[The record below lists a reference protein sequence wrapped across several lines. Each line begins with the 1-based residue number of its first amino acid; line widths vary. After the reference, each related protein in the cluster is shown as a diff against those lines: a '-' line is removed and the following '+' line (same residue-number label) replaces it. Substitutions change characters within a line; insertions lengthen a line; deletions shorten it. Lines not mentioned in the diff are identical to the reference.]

1 MDKLRASEIHADD
14 GIRIIAIESV
24 HYSSGKFA
32 GLYHLHASI
41 EPAALVV
48 CTAGENRLVNLV
60 ISDTSLEELEERVEG
75 LSALLAKA

>member
-1 MDKLRASEIHADD
+1 MDGLRASEIHADD

-41 EPAALVV
+41 EPTAVVV
-48 CTAGENRLVNLV
+48 CEGGDTRLVNLATTG
-60 ISDTSLEELEERVEG
+60 TSLEELERRVPG
-75 LSALLAKA
+75 LGAMLARA